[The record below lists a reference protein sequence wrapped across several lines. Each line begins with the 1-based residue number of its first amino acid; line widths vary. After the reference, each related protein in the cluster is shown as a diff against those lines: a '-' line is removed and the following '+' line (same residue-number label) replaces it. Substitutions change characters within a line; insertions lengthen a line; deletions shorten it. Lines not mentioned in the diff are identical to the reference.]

1 MMNAAG
7 MLSPQANLPIV
18 NQLKSLPQ
26 TNTISKLALLLVEM
40 MVSAKIG
47 ALPKLAKIWM
57 NTVQV

>member
-1 MMNAAG
+1 MNAAG

-47 ALPKLAKIWM
+47 ALPKLAKICM